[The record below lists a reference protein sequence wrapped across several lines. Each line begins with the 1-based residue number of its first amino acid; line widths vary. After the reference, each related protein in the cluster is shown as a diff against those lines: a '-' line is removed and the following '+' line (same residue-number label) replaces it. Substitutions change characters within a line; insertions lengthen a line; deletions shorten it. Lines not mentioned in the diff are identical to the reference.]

1 MQPRNRYAGT
11 QIERSIRDGYP
22 VRTETAVKD
31 YYEILELDEDA
42 TQDAV
47 KKAYRRLARKY
58 HPDRN
63 PGDESASDHFK
74 VVQEAYEV
82 LSDESARRR
91 YDRQRRNPFGP
102 GRDHVTSG
110 GSHFRRTPDGT
121 YIRFDTDNPAGDAD
135 PFGGFGDLFSRM
147 FGGESTGSTPEQ
159 PAEMS
164 IEISFEQ
171 MLKGGKARFTIPGGR
186 QVELPFPAGVRDGY
200 RVRVRAKGAADRLVR
215 FRVRPDDRFR
225 REGDDLH
232 STIRVN
238 AFEALLGT
246 SKSIETPYGKRL
258 KITIP
263 KGTQPGDRLRVRGQG
278 VRAEGRTGDL
288 IMELDVTV
296 PKDLDAEDEKA
307 IREAARNAGL
317 L

>member
-1 MQPRNRYAGT
+1 M
-11 QIERSIRDGYP
+11 
-22 VRTETAVKD
+22 KD
-31 YYEILELDEDA
+31 YYEILGLDEDA

-63 PGDESASDHFK
+63 PGDESAADHFK

-82 LSDESARRR
+82 LSDEQARRR
-91 YDRQRRNPFGP
+91 YDRQRRNPFGA

-121 YIRFDTDNPAGDAD
+121 YVRFDTGDD
-135 PFGGFGDLFSRM
+135 MDQFGGLGDLFSRM
-147 FGGESTGSTPEQ
+147 FGAESTRSAPEP
-159 PAEMS
+159 PAELS

-171 MLKGGKARFTIPGGR
+171 MLKGGKARFTIPGGK

-200 RVRVRAKGAADRLVR
+200 RVRIRAKGAADRLVR
-215 FRVRPDDRFR
+215 FRVRSNNRFR

-232 STIRVN
+232 STIQVN
-238 AFEALLGT
+238 VFEALLGA
-246 SKSIETPYGKRL
+246 SKSIETPYGTTL
-258 KITIP
+258 KVTVP
-263 KGTQPGDRLRVRGQG
+263 KGTQPGDRLRLRGQG
-278 VRAEGRTGDL
+278 VRSEGRAGDL
-288 IMELDVTV
+288 IVELAVTI
-296 PKDLDAEDEKA
+296 PRDLDATDEEV
-307 IREAARNAGL
+307 IRDAARKAGL